1 MLVAICVCIL
11 CLCFDVY
18 CELFARGPCQNV
30 QGTDLQ
36 AMPRREGRGA
46 ADGAGYAHHQT
57 ALRKQ
62 FPQAG
67 ERRVC
72 LHEEP
77 WLGSNVGWRYL
88 ARYWGPQSSRFLL
101 LLFSATQSHF
111 RYLAISEARYVLVDV
126 ARCQVFI

>member
-46 ADGAGYAHHQT
+46 ADGADYAQNKT
-57 ALRKQ
+57 VRER

-67 ERRVC
+67 ERR
-72 LHEEP
+72 
-77 WLGSNVGWRYL
+77 GM
-88 ARYWGPQSSRFLL
+88 SSRRAAAWIERRLEISGEILGTSKQQILVAFV
-101 LLFSATQSHF
+101 FSNP
-111 RYLAISEARYVLVDV
+111 ISF
-126 ARCQVFI
+126 QTFGNF